1 VLFRSETLYTADKTV
16 IMEGIVPEGATETIS
31 VWARK
36 TETLEGIQ
44 ACNDGYVVTVP
55 EEEEPPPPED
65 PPPPVTVTEEEPPP
79 PVQEIVVTEEPAP
92 EPEPEPEPTPQPVHA
107 AAPKVADT
115 GPGILIYVF
124 GAGIGG
130 ALLRKKRQK

>member
-1 VLFRSETLYTADKTV
+1 
-16 IMEGIVPEGATETIS
+16 MEGIVPEGATETIS